1 MVDFCFENIYDDY
14 QGFIQGPKIDLSKVT
29 FIDPWGLALLCLN
42 IAENHNKPDFDLVLP
57 KSSDALHYLRRAH
70 LGGFLAEIGLS
81 RHAKLFDA
89 IQINE
94 RDNLNIHEIYHCPT
108 KDIFGARLGKFLMMY
123 KNFGLNDEQAQY
135 MTAILGEI
143 GNNVFD
149 HNLGNWPLDV
159 AGAIIMGQRFP
170 RKKELE
176 IVVADPGIGFKQ
188 SLHRKDPNLKDQI
201 EAIKLALQK
210 GVSGRIEEDRGNGLK
225 YVQDWTFNELSG
237 IIKIQS
243 YDGLVV
249 ANKKEMKSQT
259 VPSILGTIVGVKIS
273 Y

>member
-1 MVDFCFENIYDDY
+1 MVDFCFENIYKDY
-14 QGFIQGPKIDLSKVT
+14 ALFIHGPKIDLTKVT

-42 IAENHNKPDFDLVLP
+42 IAESHNKPDFDLVP
-57 KSSDALHYLRRAH
+57 PQNSDALRYLKRSHLDEYLRE
-70 LGGFLAEIGLS
+70 LGLIRF
-81 RHAKLFDA
+81 AKLFEGV
-89 IQINE
+89 QINE
-94 RDNLNIHEIYHCPT
+94 RDNLNIQEIYHCPT

-123 KNFGLNDEQAQY
+123 KNFGLNDSQAQY
-135 MTAILGEI
+135 MTAIIGEI

-159 AGAIIMGQRFP
+159 TGAIIMGQRFP

-237 IIKIQS
+237 MIKIQS
-243 YDGLVV
+243 YDGLVI
-249 ANKKEMKSQT
+249 ANKKEMKSQA